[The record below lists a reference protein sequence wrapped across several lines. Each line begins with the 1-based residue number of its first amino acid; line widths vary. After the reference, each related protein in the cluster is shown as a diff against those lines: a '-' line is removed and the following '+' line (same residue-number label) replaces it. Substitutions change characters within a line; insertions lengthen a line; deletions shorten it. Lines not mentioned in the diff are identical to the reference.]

1 MTRNAWPV
9 QHKRHTAW
17 SILCGTVVLAAA
29 AAITLMA
36 TLAQAQEW
44 PTRPV
49 RIVVPYPAG
58 GAVDIVTRALAD
70 KLATQWGQP
79 VLVENKAGAGGLI
92 GADGVSK
99 SAPDG
104 YTLVMGT
111 VSSHAI
117 APAVYRK
124 MPYDAVADFG
134 AVSLVALTPYIITV
148 NPSVPASSLRELV
161 AHAKANPDKL
171 NFGSS
176 GTGTT
181 PHLAG
186 ELFNTLAGVTLNHI
200 PYKGSAPMVN
210 DLLGAQVQ
218 VAFDNT
224 VIPNIKAGK
233 LRGLAVT
240 GPLRLAAVPDIPTAV
255 EAGLP
260 GYEAVGWMGLYA
272 AKGTPAA
279 LRARLAAD
287 TAKAAATPDFIAKME
302 GLGFQARTNT
312 PAEFDAYLKAETAK
326 WAKAIRDAK
335 IEPQ

>member
-1 MTRNAWPV
+1 MIDYFTSAMQRRHALPLVAISMLGLPGAIAIAQDWPN
-9 QHKRHTAW
+9 RA
-17 SILCGTVVLAAA
+17 L
-29 AAITLMA
+29 
-36 TLAQAQEW
+36 
-44 PTRPV
+44 

-70 KLATQWGQP
+70 KLSAALAQP
-79 VLVENKAGAGGLI
+79 VIVDNRAGAGGLI
-92 GADGVSK
+92 GADSVAK
-99 SAPDG
+99 ATPDG

-124 MPYDAVADFG
+124 MPYDADGDFSSI
-134 AVSLVALTPYIITV
+134 SLVALTPYIITV
-148 NPSVPASSLRELV
+148 NASVPVNNLRELV

-186 ELFNTLAGVTLNHI
+186 ELFNTLAGTRIKHV
-200 PYKGSAPMVN
+200 PYKGSAPMVV
-210 DLLGAQVQ
+210 DLLGGQVQ

-240 GPLRLAAVPDIPTAV
+240 GPARLAAVADIPTAA
-255 EAGLP
+255 EAGLS
-260 GYEAVGWMGLYA
+260 GYEAVGWMGLYGP
-272 AKGTPAA
+272 KGMPMA
-279 LRARLAAD
+279 LRTRLAAE
-287 TAKAAATPDFIAKME
+287 TAKAAASADFVAKME
-302 GLGFQARTNT
+302 GLGFQARSSS
-312 PAEFDAYLKAETAK
+312 PAEFDAYLRSETGK
-326 WAKAIRDAK
+326 WAKVVKDAGV
-335 IEPQ
+335 PQE

>member
-1 MTRNAWPV
+1 MMKRIASVHHLPCRAATRA
-9 QHKRHTAW
+9 
-17 SILCGTVVLAAA
+17 LLAALALA
-29 AAITLMA
+29 ASSVF
-36 TLAQAQEW
+36 AQEW
-44 PTRPV
+44 PTRAV

-58 GAVDIVTRALAD
+58 GAVDIVARALAD
-70 KLATQWGQP
+70 KLTTQLGQP
-79 VLVENKAGAGGLI
+79 VVIDNKAGAGGLI
-92 GADGVSK
+92 GADAVAK
-99 SAPDG
+99 AAPDG

-124 MPYDAVADFG
+124 MPYDAVTDF
-134 AVSLVALTPYIITV
+134 ASISLVALTPYIITV
-148 NPSVPASSLRELV
+148 NSGVPANTLRELV
-161 AHAKANPDKL
+161 AYARANPDKL

-186 ELFNTLAGVTLNHI
+186 ELFNTMAGTHINHI
-200 PYKGSAPMVN
+200 PYKGSAPMLA

-240 GPLRLAAVPDIPTAV
+240 GPTRLAAVADIPTAA

-272 AKGTPAA
+272 PKATPPA
-279 LRARLAAD
+279 LRTRLA
-287 TAKAAATPDFIAKME
+287 TEVAKAAATPDFIAKME
-302 GLGFQARTNT
+302 GLGFQSRTNT
-312 PAEFDAYLKAETAK
+312 PAGFDAYLKAEQIK
-326 WAKAIRDAK
+326 WAKVVKDANV
-335 IEPQ
+335 PQE

>member
-1 MTRNAWPV
+1 MPHDPLPPSPQRRITLGLAC
-9 QHKRHTAW
+9 AA
-17 SILCGTVVLAAA
+17 LALAAGPYA
-29 AAITLMA
+29 AH
-36 TLAQAQEW
+36 AQEW
-44 PTRPV
+44 PSRPV

-70 KLATQWGQP
+70 KLAAQWGQP
-79 VLVENKAGAGGLI
+79 VVIENKAGAGGLI
-92 GADGVSK
+92 GSDAVSK

-124 MPYDAVADFG
+124 MPYDAAADFG

-148 NPSVPASSLRELV
+148 TPGVPARTLRELIT
-161 AHAKANPDKL
+161 HAKANPDKL

-186 ELFNTLAGVTLNHI
+186 ELFNTQAGTRIAHV
-200 PYKGSAPMVN
+200 PYKGSAPMVS
-210 DLLGAQVQ
+210 DLLGGQVQ

-224 VIPNIKAGK
+224 VIPHIKAGK

-240 GPLRLAAVPDIPTAV
+240 GPLRLAAVADIPTAA

-272 AKGTPAA
+272 PKGTPAA

-287 TAKAAATPDFIAKME
+287 TAEAAATPDFIAKME

-312 PAEFDAYLKAETAK
+312 PGEFDSYLLSEQSK
-326 WAKAIRDAK
+326 WAKVVKDAGV
-335 IEPQ
+335 PQE

>member
-1 MTRNAWPV
+1 MPHDPLPPSPQRRITLGLAC
-9 QHKRHTAW
+9 AA
-17 SILCGTVVLAAA
+17 LALAAGPYA
-29 AAITLMA
+29 AH
-36 TLAQAQEW
+36 AQEW
-44 PTRPV
+44 PSRPV

-70 KLATQWGQP
+70 KLAAQWGQP
-79 VLVENKAGAGGLI
+79 VVIENKAGAGGLI
-92 GADGVSK
+92 GSDAVSK

-124 MPYDAVADFG
+124 MPYDAAADFG

-148 NPSVPASSLRELV
+148 TPGVPARTLRELIT
-161 AHAKANPDKL
+161 HAKANPDKL

-186 ELFNTLAGVTLNHI
+186 ELFNTQAGTRIAHV
-200 PYKGSAPMVN
+200 PYKGSAPMVS
-210 DLLGAQVQ
+210 DLLGGQVQ

-224 VIPNIKAGK
+224 VIPHIKAGK

-240 GPLRLAAVPDIPTAV
+240 GPLRLAAVADIPTAA

-272 AKGTPAA
+272 PKGTPAA

-312 PAEFDAYLKAETAK
+312 PGEFDSYLLSEQAK
-326 WAKAIRDAK
+326 WAKVVKDAGV
-335 IEPQ
+335 PQE

>member
-1 MTRNAWPV
+1 MNRISWP
-9 QHKRHTAW
+9 KAPACRRTLRLAAA
-17 SILCGTVVLAAA
+17 TMVLAAG
-29 AAITLMA
+29 
-36 TLAQAQEW
+36 LAQAQEW

-58 GAVDIVTRALAD
+58 GAVDIVTRSLAD
-70 KLATQWGQP
+70 KLAAQWGQP
-79 VLVENKAGAGGLI
+79 VVVENKAGAGGLI
-92 GADGVSK
+92 GADAVAK
-99 SAPDG
+99 AAPDA

-134 AVSLVALTPYIITV
+134 AISLVALTPYIITV
-148 NPSVPASSLRELV
+148 HPGVPAQSLRDLIN
-161 AHAKANPDKL
+161 HARANPDRL

-176 GTGTT
+176 GTATT

-186 ELFNTLAGVTLNHI
+186 ELFNTIAGTRIAHV
-200 PYKGSAPMVN
+200 PYKGSAPMVA
-210 DLLGAQVQ
+210 DLLGGQVQ

-224 VIPNIKAGK
+224 VIPHIKAGK

-240 GPLRLAAVPDIPTAV
+240 GPARLAAVPDIPTAV
-255 EAGLP
+255 EAGLA

-272 AKGTPAA
+272 PRGTPAA
-279 LRARLAAD
+279 LRTRLAAD
-287 TAKAAATPDFIAKME
+287 TARAAATPDFVAKME
-302 GLGFQARTNT
+302 ALGFQARTNT

-326 WAKAIRDAK
+326 WARVVKDAGV
-335 IEPQ
+335 PQE

>member
-1 MTRNAWPV
+1 MTRIAP
-9 QHKRHTAW
+9 QPDPQRRTTLRLACAA
-17 SILCGTVVLAAA
+17 LALAATPYTA
-29 AAITLMA
+29 L
-36 TLAQAQEW
+36 AQEW
-44 PTRPV
+44 PNRPV
-49 RIVVPYPAG
+49 RIVVPYPAA

-70 KLATQWGQP
+70 KLSAQWGQP
-79 VLVENKAGAGGLI
+79 VVIENKAGAGGLI
-92 GADGVSK
+92 GSDAVSK

-124 MPYDAVADFG
+124 MPYDAAADFG
-134 AVSLVALTPYIITV
+134 AISLVALTPYIITV
-148 NPSVPASSLRELV
+148 TPGVPARTLRELIS
-161 AHAKANPDKL
+161 HAKANPDKL

-186 ELFNTLAGVTLNHI
+186 ELFNTLAGTRIAHV
-200 PYKGSAPMVN
+200 PYKGSAPMVA
-210 DLLGAQVQ
+210 DLLGGQVQ

-224 VIPNIKAGK
+224 VIPHIKAGK

-240 GPLRLAAVPDIPTAV
+240 GPMRLAAVADIPTAA

-272 AKGTPAA
+272 PKGTPAA

-287 TAKAAATPDFIAKME
+287 TAKAAATPDFIARME

-312 PAEFDAYLKAETAK
+312 PAEFDSYLLSEQTK
-326 WAKAIRDAK
+326 WARVVKDAGV
-335 IEPQ
+335 PQE

>member
-1 MTRNAWPV
+1 MPHDPLPPSPQRRITLGLAC
-9 QHKRHTAW
+9 AA
-17 SILCGTVVLAAA
+17 LALAAGPYA
-29 AAITLMA
+29 AH
-36 TLAQAQEW
+36 AQEW
-44 PTRPV
+44 PNRPV

-70 KLATQWGQP
+70 KLSAQWGQP
-79 VLVENKAGAGGLI
+79 VVIENKAGAGGLI
-92 GADGVSK
+92 GSDAVSK
-99 SAPDG
+99 SVPDG

-124 MPYDAVADFG
+124 MPYDAAADFG

-148 NPSVPASSLRELV
+148 TPGVPARTLRELIT
-161 AHAKANPDKL
+161 HAKANPEKL

-186 ELFNTLAGVTLNHI
+186 ELFNTQAGTRIAHV
-200 PYKGSAPMVN
+200 PYKGSAPMVV
-210 DLLGAQVQ
+210 DLLGGQVQ

-224 VIPNIKAGK
+224 VIPHIKAGK

-240 GPLRLAAVPDIPTAV
+240 GPMRLAAVADIPTAA

-272 AKGTPAA
+272 PKGTPAA

-312 PAEFDAYLKAETAK
+312 PGEFDSYLLSEQSK
-326 WAKAIRDAK
+326 
-335 IEPQ
+335 

>member
-1 MTRNAWPV
+1 MTHTPTRPHP
-9 QHKRHTAW
+9 QRRHA
-17 SILCGTVVLAAA
+17 LRLALAA
-29 AAITLMA
+29 
-36 TLAQAQEW
+36 LALASVAFTTQAQEW

-58 GAVDIVTRALAD
+58 GAVDIVTRALAE
-70 KLATQWGQP
+70 KLSTQWGQP
-79 VLVENKAGAGGLI
+79 VVVDNKAGAGGLI
-92 GADGVSK
+92 GSEGVAK

-124 MPYDAVADFG
+124 MPYDAAADFG
-134 AVSLVALTPYIITV
+134 AISLVALTPYIITV
-148 NPSVPASSLRELV
+148 TPGVPARNLRELITY
-161 AHAKANPDKL
+161 AKANPDKL

-186 ELFNTLAGVTLNHI
+186 ELFNTQAGTRIAHV
-200 PYKGSAPMVN
+200 PYKGSAPMVA
-210 DLLGAQVQ
+210 DLLGGQVQ

-224 VIPNIKAGK
+224 VIPHIKAGK

-240 GPLRLAAVPDIPTAV
+240 GPLRLAAVADIPTAA
-255 EAGLP
+255 EAGLS

-272 AKGTPAA
+272 PKGTPAA
-279 LRARLAAD
+279 LRARLATD
-287 TAKAAATPDFIAKME
+287 TAKAAATPDFLAKME
-302 GLGFQARTNT
+302 GLGFQARTST
-312 PAEFDAYLKAETAK
+312 PGEFDSYLLSEQAK
-326 WAKAIRDAK
+326 WARVVKDAGV
-335 IEPQ
+335 PQE

>member
-1 MTRNAWPV
+1 MPIASW
-9 QHKRHTAW
+9 
-17 SILCGTVVLAAA
+17 LALSARGSCWRLA
-29 AAITLMA
+29 GAAIVMA
-36 TLAQAQEW
+36 STLAQAQEW

-70 KLATQWGQP
+70 KLAGQWGQA
-79 VLVENKAGAGGLI
+79 VVVENRAGAGGLI
-92 GADGVSK
+92 GADAVSK

-124 MPYDAVADFG
+124 MPYDAGADFG
-134 AVSLVALTPYIITV
+134 AISLVALTPYIITIH
-148 NPSVPASSLRELV
+148 PAVPAQSLRELV
-161 AHAKANPDKL
+161 SHARAHPDKL

-186 ELFNTLAGVTLNHI
+186 ELFNTIAGTRMAHV
-200 PYKGSAPMVN
+200 PYKGSAPMVA
-210 DLLGAQVQ
+210 DLLGGQVQ

-224 VIPNIKAGK
+224 VIPHIKAGK

-240 GPLRLAAVPDIPTAV
+240 GPARLAAVPDIPTAV

-272 AKGTPAA
+272 ARGTPAA

-302 GLGFQARTNT
+302 SLGFQARTNT
-312 PAEFDAYLKAETAK
+312 PAEFDAYLKAETVK
-326 WAKAIRDAK
+326 WARVVKDAGV
-335 IEPQ
+335 PQE

>member
-1 MTRNAWPV
+1 MLKKMFTSEPRRRSLSCLVGTLLTLTLGAASAQDWPN
-9 QHKRHTAW
+9 RA
-17 SILCGTVVLAAA
+17 
-29 AAITLMA
+29 
-36 TLAQAQEW
+36 
-44 PTRPV
+44 V
-49 RIVVPYPAG
+49 RLVVPYPAG
-58 GAVDIVTRALAD
+58 GAVDIVARALAE
-70 KLATQWGQP
+70 KLSTALAQP
-79 VLVENKAGAGGLI
+79 VIVDNKAGAGGLI
-92 GADGVSK
+92 GADAVAK

-124 MPYDAVADFG
+124 MPYDAEADFS
-134 AVSLVALTPYIITV
+134 AISLVALTPYIITV
-148 NPSVPASSLRELV
+148 NAAVPAKTLRELMSY
-161 AHAKANPDKL
+161 AKANPDKL

-186 ELFNTLAGVTLNHI
+186 ELFNTLAGTKINHV
-200 PYKGSAPMVN
+200 PYKGSAPMLV
-210 DLLGAQVQ
+210 DLLGGQVQ

-240 GPLRLAAVPDIPTAV
+240 GPTRLAAVADIPTAA

-260 GYEAVGWMGLYA
+260 GYEAVGWMGLYGP
-272 AKGTPAA
+272 KGLP
-279 LRARLAAD
+279 LSVRNRLAAE

-302 GLGFQARTNT
+302 GLGFQARTGN
-312 PAEFDAYLKAETAK
+312 PAEFDAYLKTETSK
-326 WAKAIRDAK
+326 WAKVVKDAGV
-335 IEPQ
+335 PQE